1 MTNTKP
7 VHRNP
12 AINRRAFLRGAG
24 GVAIGLPFFESIPM
38 RSAWSQG
45 NEPLFAFFIG
55 TACGVVQESFW
66 PTEQGALTDLSKD
79 TNAAGALAG
88 FEPWLAFLQG
98 FNGAGSSTSSSH
110 VRGMVTMFTGGPA
123 DDGEDVAAMAVGPS
137 IDIVLAPY
145 LNPDAAEPLTL
156 YSGLKSGYIDER
168 LSFDLDGQV
177 RLAEGN
183 PYKVYLDLMGAAS
196 MAGNLG
202 TTTDTDER
210 LTELM
215 ARRGSAIDL
224 VRDDLQALLGRTNI
238 NDADRQRLELHLSS
252 LRDLEAGLTDL
263 PVELGTTCSASR
275 LDVDAIE
282 ASGANDLYRT
292 NGQVEIVAELQMQL
306 AAFAFACNLN
316 HVATLQIGDGLDGT
330 VYDVPSNARGWRFHH
345 ISHRIQDDGR
355 VGNDPLAEQ
364 AHAEIDRLRLST
376 FRRGLAKFDEHGLL
390 GHSIGMWTNH
400 IADGPSGRL
409 NNVPIIVAGNA
420 GGSFRTGYHLV
431 PEGASILAGVL
442 NSRLLTTIAYALGV
456 DETIGIDGELMTEL
470 LV

>member
-1 MTNTKP
+1 MTNP
-7 VHRNP
+7 ARRRP

-55 TACGVVQESFW
+55 TACGVVQSSFW
-66 PTEQGALTDLSKD
+66 PSEKGELTDLSAD

-88 FEPWLAFLQG
+88 FEQWVTFVQG
-98 FNGAGSSTSSSH
+98 LRAPSSTTGSTH
-110 VRGMVTMFTGGPA
+110 VAGMVPMFTGAPA
-123 DDGEDVAAMAVGPS
+123 DGAGGVTAMATAPS
-137 IDIVLAPY
+137 IDVILAPY

-156 YSGLKSGYIDER
+156 YSGLKGGYIDER
-168 LSFDLDGQV
+168 LSFDQNGQV
-177 RLAEGN
+177 RPAEGN
-183 PYKVYLDLMGAAS
+183 PYNVYLELMGAGP
-196 MAGNLG
+196 MEGDG
-202 TTTDTDER
+202 TPADTDAR
-210 LTELM
+210 LTELL

-252 LRDLEAGLTDL
+252 LRDLETGLTDAAAE
-263 PVELGTTCSASR
+263 PGTTCSVSS
-275 LDVDAIE
+275 LDLDAIE
-282 ASGANDLYRT
+282 ASDVNNLYRT
-292 NGQVEIVAELQMQL
+292 NGQIEIVAELQMQL

-316 HVATLQIGDGLDGT
+316 HVATLQIGDGEDGT

-345 ISHRIQDDGR
+345 VSHRIESDGS

-364 AHAEIDRLRLST
+364 AHAEIDRVRLET

-390 GHSIGMWTNH
+390 DRSIIMWANH
-400 IADGPSGRL
+400 MADGPSGSL
-409 NNVPIIVAGNA
+409 NNLPIIVAGNA
-420 GGSFRTGYHLV
+420 GGTFRTGYHRA
-431 PEGASILAGVL
+431 PESSGFNSAIP
-442 NSRLLTTIAYALGV
+442 NSRLLTTIAHALGV
-456 DETIGIDGELMTEL
+456 EATIGTDGELMTDL